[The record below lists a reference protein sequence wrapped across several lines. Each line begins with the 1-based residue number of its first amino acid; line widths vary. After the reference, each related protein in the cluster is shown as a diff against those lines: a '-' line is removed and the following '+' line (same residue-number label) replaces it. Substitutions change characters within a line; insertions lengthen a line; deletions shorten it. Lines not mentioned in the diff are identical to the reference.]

1 LLKRNQVNR
10 KQMIKILLATALGL
24 TPTALITQTVIAQTV
39 VTQSIEKNDTE
50 NRDVLKVGSFSN
62 VKEQEVSY
70 LSKGERLRRALNSS
84 SEEKPPEDRKEK
96 GLRMTEEG
104 LMIVKNSEGLK
115 LNSYRCPSGKLT
127 IGYGHTGLK
136 ARKRKISKVEAEEL
150 LRGDLRKYEQVVR
163 RRVKVKINNEQ
174 FSALVSFTFNVGEG
188 AFSRSSLLRKLNE
201 GDYCGA
207 AREFTRW
214 VRGNNRRILGGL
226 VKRRSLEQDLF
237 LTDLNC
243 L

>member
-1 LLKRNQVNR
+1 
-10 KQMIKILLATALGL
+10 MIKVLLATALSL

-39 VTQSIEKNDTE
+39 ITQSIEKNDTE

-62 VKEQEVSY
+62 VEEQGISY
-70 LSKGERLRRALNSS
+70 LSKGERLKRALNSS
-84 SEEKPPEDRKEK
+84 RQEKPPEERK
-96 GLRMTEEG
+96 EEG
-104 LMIVKNSEGLK
+104 LQITPEGLRIIKASEGLR
-115 LNSYRCPSGKLT
+115 LSTYRCPSGKLT
-127 IGYGHTGLK
+127 IGYGHTGSK
-136 ARKRKISKVEAEEL
+136 ARRGRITRTEAEEL
-150 LRGDLRKYEQVVR
+150 LNNDLSKYKAVVK

-243 L
+243 F